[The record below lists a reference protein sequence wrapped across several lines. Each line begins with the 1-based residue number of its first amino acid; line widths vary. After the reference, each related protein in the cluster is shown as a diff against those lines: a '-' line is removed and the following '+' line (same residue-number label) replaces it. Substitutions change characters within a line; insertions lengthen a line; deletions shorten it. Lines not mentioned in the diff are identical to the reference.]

1 MCAGGRGTPSNPDDQ
16 GSGRLHTREARS
28 TRMREPLC
36 FYQMYCKRECNT
48 QKHGE
53 PDKEQS

>member
-1 MCAGGRGTPSNPDDQ
+1 
-16 GSGRLHTREARS
+16 
-28 TRMREPLC
+28 MREPLC

-53 PDKEQS
+53 PDKEQSYVIDRYQVLA